1 MTGLSE
7 EALHNLC
14 YSALSFADNLFQ
26 MWLTVTFAA
35 ILAVYFSS
43 SNITPYLRR
52 LLIGLYFGASV
63 MLIGRWCVA
72 ILFHFLTYQNQLI
85 ENGWLPFPT
94 PEHAIIF
101 GVLHFLLYLL
111 GTAATLYFM
120 VKFVGPKS
128 TNLPDNSIDQP

>member
-1 MTGLSE
+1 MTDLSE

-35 ILAVYFSS
+35 ILAIYFSH

-52 LLIGLYFGASV
+52 LLTGLYLGASI
-63 MLIGRWCVA
+63 MLIGRWWVA
-72 ILFHFLTYQNQLI
+72 IFHHFLTYQNQLV
-85 ENGWLPFPT
+85 ENDWLPFPT
-94 PEHAIIF
+94 PQYAEF
-101 GVLHFLLYLL
+101 LGVLHLLLYLM

-120 VKFVGPKS
+120 VKFVGRKN
-128 TNLPDNSIDQP
+128 TR